1 LIEVDMDTSVK
12 KVQSQHSPKGALGQK
27 YLVSGKSISM
37 RLWSE
42 EMPGTAAV
50 ETVRDYETVGYV
62 ISGRAELKLEGQII
76 RLEEGDSWLVPKGA
90 THSYR
95 IIEAFTAIE
104 ATSPPAEFHD
114 RDHKPG
120 PEPIVS

>member
-1 LIEVDMDTSVK
+1 MDTSVK
-12 KVQSQHSPKGALGQK
+12 KVESRHSPQGALGQT
-27 YLVSGKSISM
+27 YLVAGKSISM
-37 RLWSE
+37 RLWRE
-42 EMPGTAAV
+42 EEPGTPGV
-50 ETVRDYETVGYV
+50 ETVREYETVGYV

-95 IIEAFTAIE
+95 IIETFTAIE
-104 ATSPPAEFHD
+104 ATAPPAEFHD
-114 RDHKPG
+114 RDFKPG

>member
-1 LIEVDMDTSVK
+1 MDTSVK
-12 KVQSQHSPKGALGQK
+12 KVQSRHSPHGALGQR
-27 YLVSGKSISM
+27 YLVAGKAISM

-42 EMPGTAAV
+42 EEPGTPAV

-62 ISGRAELKLEGQII
+62 IGGRAELKLDGQTI

-95 IIEAFTAIE
+95 IIETFTAVE
-104 ATSPPAEFHD
+104 ATAPPAEFHD
-114 RDHKPG
+114 RDLRPG
-120 PEPIVS
+120 PEPIVA